1 MSGFVQAQRKQKY
14 DHVQEKICNV
24 GQSVTSFGKLR
35 IGAEET
41 REASGE
47 GDMNQ
52 EYPGNAATDR
62 STAPTPTARGE

>member
-1 MSGFVQAQRKQKY
+1 M
-14 DHVQEKICNV
+14 
-24 GQSVTSFGKLR
+24 TSFGKVR

-47 GDMNQ
+47 GDVNQ

-62 STAPTPTARGE
+62 STAPTSTARGE